1 MGIGGLVYDDNTL
14 RVLRQDLSD
23 LSLLVIRERC
33 LLLLELITDLS
44 FFSAVQ
50 LSVGGVVYEMARFAI
65 LDLLYGGDSYRQREF
80 LYFSII
86 FLFKMLP
93 IRVGYAGPITFCVES
108 LVNWLE
114 ESQSLVG
121 ELVGYFSHNYMLPD
135 KELGETM
142 KEILPKLQPY
152 YLPVTSMER
161 ELGNMVC
168 LIDSEDTVT
177 EDDVLT
183 PM

>member
-1 MGIGGLVYDDNTL
+1 
-14 RVLRQDLSD
+14 
-23 LSLLVIRERC
+23 
-33 LLLLELITDLS
+33 
-44 FFSAVQ
+44 
-50 LSVGGVVYEMARFAI
+50 
-65 LDLLYGGDSYRQREF
+65 
-80 LYFSII
+80 
-86 FLFKMLP
+86 MLP
-93 IRVGYAGPITFCVES
+93 LCVGYAEPITFCVES
-108 LVNWLE
+108 LVNWLD

-121 ELVGYFSHNYMLPD
+121 DLVGYFTHNYMLPD

-142 KEILPKLQPY
+142 KAILPNLRPY